1 MLEIMSITCRDK
13 IRILEIMSITGRDKN
28 TGDYNGYR

>member
-1 MLEIMSITCRDK
+1 MLEIISITCRDK

-28 TGDYNGYR
+28 TGDYNSYR